1 MQKNSIQYINANP
14 DTNETEEVE
23 QTHCLWTSGQQ
34 IFTAFYFKLCSML
47 KYIFWYFQCV

>member
-23 QTHCLWTSGQQ
+23 H
-34 IFTAFYFKLCSML
+34 TAYELLVSKSLQPFISSYALC
-47 KYIFWYFQCV
+47 